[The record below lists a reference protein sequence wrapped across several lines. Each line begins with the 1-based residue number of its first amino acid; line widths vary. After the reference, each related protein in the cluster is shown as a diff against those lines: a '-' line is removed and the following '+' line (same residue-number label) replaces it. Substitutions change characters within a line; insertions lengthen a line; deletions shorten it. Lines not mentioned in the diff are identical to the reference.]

1 MKIESIAFGGVGV
14 GRFNIDDRNFVV
26 FVDDTVLGDC
36 VKVKIGGKKKNHA
49 FGYVEEFIEKSALR
63 IQPKC
68 KHFGPLGDKCGG
80 CSLQNLEYKN
90 QLGVKEQN
98 VKDAISRLG
107 SFDESVVLPIMGCE
121 NEWFY
126 RNKMEFSFS
135 RSIDGRL
142 DLGLHVR
149 RRHHDVTELSECYL
163 FADYVGDFV
172 SKMRFF
178 FREKDAKSG
187 LIAENFEK
195 KGAESTLKLIS
206 LVVRE
211 GKRTGEIMVN
221 LIVENG
227 KPDYLNEF
235 TDAVLSFFY
244 GRGLVSVYFTEIAN
258 IKGRPKK
265 IEETNLRGQPVIKEK
280 MLIEN
285 YNTCKNELE
294 FEIFPQSFFQPNT
307 LQAEKLYSLA
317 LEFSKVKQT
326 DTVYDLYCGAGTIS
340 LAFSKFAG
348 KVFGIELNKAAIL
361 NAKSNA
367 LTNGAKNVEFLEGDV
382 NKKMLELTEK
392 PNIVVVDPPRGG
404 LHPEVIEK
412 ISELNPPKIV
422 YVSCNPTTLARDLS
436 MFTKTGYNLIKV
448 QPVDMFPQT
457 YHIECVA
464 LLEK

>member
-1 MKIESIAFGGVGV
+1 MKIDSIAFGGAGV
-14 GRFNIDDRNFVV
+14 GRINIEDRSFVV
-26 FVDDTVLGDC
+26 FVDDTVQGDR
-36 VKVKIGGKKKNHA
+36 VKVKIGGKKRNHA
-49 FGYVEEFIEKSALR
+49 FGYVEEVIEKSALR
-63 IQPKC
+63 VRPKC
-68 KHFGPLGDKCGG
+68 KHFGPRGDKCGG

-98 VKDAISRLG
+98 VKDAIGRLG
-107 SFDESVVLPIMGCE
+107 GFDESLVLPIIGCE

-135 RSIDGRL
+135 RSIDGRI

-149 RRHHDVTELSECYL
+149 RRHHDVTELRECFL
-163 FADYVGDFV
+163 FADYTGDFV
-172 SKMRFF
+172 SKMRDF
-178 FREKDAKSG
+178 FREKDEMAGS
-187 LIAENFEK
+187 LEK
-195 KGAESTLKLIS
+195 KSDESNMKLMS
-206 LVVRE
+206 LVIRE

-227 KPDYLNEF
+227 RPDYLKDF
-235 TDAVLSFFY
+235 TDEVVSIFN
-244 GRGLVSVYFTEIAN
+244 GRGIVSVYFTEITN

-265 IEETNLRGQPVIKEK
+265 IDETNLYGPPVIKDK
-280 MLIEN
+280 MQIRSEN
-285 YNTCKNELE
+285 EEQFELE

-317 LEFSKVKQT
+317 LDFSEVKQT
-326 DTVYDLYCGAGTIS
+326 DTVYDLYCGAGTIA
-340 LAFSKFAG
+340 LAFSKIAK
-348 KVFGIELNKAAIL
+348 KVYGIELNKAAIL

-367 LTNGAKNVEFLEGDV
+367 ITNGADNVEFLEGDV
-382 NKKMLELTEK
+382 NKKMPELTEK
-392 PNIVVVDPPRGG
+392 PDIVLVDPPRGG
-404 LHPEVIEK
+404 LHAEVIEK
-412 ISELNPPKIV
+412 ICDLDPAKIV

-464 LLEK
+464 LLKK